1 MRFFLKFFPI
11 AFFSLFAFLFWKKS
25 CFEFFKRR
33 IYKVRYFYLQCWTES
48 HQSEEHQYYPN
59 AYRSQAAIY
68 LFSLLFLKIFNSLF
82 TAMEKITCVIN
93 LIRQLFIFLKQKS
106 QQSVTQTGCW
116 LKMADFKKATRIPDF
131 LQYSTNIPVS

>member
-1 MRFFLKFFPI
+1 MPNNLFSSWLPI
-11 AFFSLFAFLFWKKS
+11 FRKNILRNA
-25 CFEFFKRR
+25 ENER
-33 IYKVRYFYLQCWTES
+33 IYKVGYFYIQYWTE
-48 HQSEEHQYYPN
+48 HHHSEEHRYFPN

-82 TAMEKITCVIN
+82 TAMEKIICVIN
-93 LIRQLFIFLKQKS
+93 LIRQLFFFLKQKS
-106 QQSVTQTGCW
+106 QQSVTQTDCW